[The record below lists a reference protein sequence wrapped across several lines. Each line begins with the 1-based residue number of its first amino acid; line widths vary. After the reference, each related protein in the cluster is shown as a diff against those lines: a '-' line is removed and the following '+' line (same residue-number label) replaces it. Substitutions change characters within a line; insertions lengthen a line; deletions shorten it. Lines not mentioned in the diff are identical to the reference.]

1 MQRPSIAFSWPLTL
15 TLLAGCSQSTTPSG
29 SPPATTE
36 PVSSTPV
43 TAPAATPA
51 EGIIADHIRAMGGA
65 EAVARIKTMHLTGQV
80 SGSSGG
86 FAFSGTTEETYD
98 LAQDRG
104 YRSMEMT
111 GFFRR
116 EGWSGEVGWTH
127 DTQNGVVDTAAEEL
141 MANKLI
147 GQPGPLVA
155 LVAERGAGAFKEMGE
170 REWNGQQCT
179 VVTAEGFSVEFYLNQ
194 ETKLIEGISV
204 PGTIDVT
211 FADYRAVE
219 GVPLAGKRTLQVS
232 QLATTV
238 TYVIEATE
246 LNGQIDVARFDKPA
260 DEAAQV
266 ATAGATQPSGDTQ
279 ETGAVTAE
287 QVIQSMD
294 ANGDGKITKD
304 EASEDLNLFFDEI
317 DANGDGGID
326 VQEAQVMVKE
336 MQGQPTTAQPS
347 ATPPQGEMTAA
358 QLISFMDKNGDG
370 KIAQDEAN
378 DQLKPAFAQFDQNK
392 DGFLDSTEAQT
403 LADIINGQ
411 QAGSQQDS
419 QKSPPPPKGLTG
431 AQLISFMDKNGDG
444 KIAKDEANEQ
454 LKPFFDQQDQ
464 NKDGFIDAQE
474 AQAIA
479 DFVNSQ
485 QSE

>member
-1 MQRPSIAFSWPLTL
+1 MQRPSIAFSWPLAL

-65 EAVARIKTMHLTGQV
+65 EAVARIKTMPLTGQI

-86 FAFSGTTEETYD
+86 FAFSGTIEETYD
-98 LAQDRG
+98 VAQDRG
-104 YRSMEMT
+104 YMAMEMT

-116 EGWSGEVGWTH
+116 DGWSGEVGWTH

-141 MANKLI
+141 LANKLI

-155 LVAERGAGAFKEMGE
+155 LAAERGAGALKELGE

-179 VVTAEGFSVEFYLNQ
+179 VVTVEGSPVEFYLNQ
-194 ETKLIEGISV
+194 ETKLIEGMSV

-211 FADYRAVE
+211 FADYQAVE

-232 QLATTV
+232 QPATTV

-246 LNGQIDVARFDKPA
+246 LNGQIDVARFDKPSG
-260 DEAAQV
+260 EASQV
-266 ATAGATQPSGDTQ
+266 ATAGDTQ
-279 ETGAVTAE
+279 ETGAMTAE
-287 QVIQSMD
+287 QVVQAMD

-304 EASEDLNLFFDEI
+304 EASEDLKLFFGEI

-326 VQEAQVMVKE
+326 VQEAQVMVKD
-336 MQGQPTTAQPS
+336 MQDQPTASQPS
-347 ATPPQGEMTAA
+347 AKPPQGSMTAA
-358 QLISFMDKNGDG
+358 QLIGFMDKNGDG
-370 KIAQDEAN
+370 KIAKDEAN

-392 DGFLDSTEAQT
+392 DGFLDVAEAQT
-403 LADIINGQ
+403 LADMINGQ
-411 QAGSQQDS
+411 QAGSEKEA
-419 QKSPPPPKGLTG
+419 QKSPPPPKGLTA

-464 NKDGFIDAQE
+464 DKDGFIDARE